1 MQHGVSERAHVIWR
15 KDVNILLIGAQGSGK
30 GTQAEK
36 LSAAL
41 HLRHISSGDLFR
53 QATSERTRE
62 GLQAQAYLDRG
73 ELVPDSITIAMVLAR
88 IARPDCSSGILLDG
102 FPRTIA
108 QARALDTNMRRIRRH
123 MDAAVYLDVKREEL
137 ITRLSGRYICHAH
150 QHIYNIATRPP
161 KVAGICDI
169 DGSALYQ
176 RSDDKGEAVAKRL
189 DTFFNE
195 TIKLLDYYDSQQKL
209 IVVNG
214 NQNIEEVHADM
225 LYTLTIARNNT
236 EELKI
241 PAWQIPVT
249 AERLPL
255 TFSVNE

>member
-1 MQHGVSERAHVIWR
+1 MLHGVSERAHVIWR

-36 LSAAL
+36 LSATL

-88 IARPDCSSGILLDG
+88 IAKPDCSSGILLDG

-123 MDAAVYLDVKREEL
+123 MDAAVYLEVKREEL
-137 ITRLSGRYICHAH
+137 VTRLSGRYICRAH

-214 NQNIEEVHADM
+214 NQGIEEVHADM
-225 LYTLTIARNNT
+225 LYTLTTPRGNT

-255 TFSVNE
+255 TLSVNE